1 MGKLIL
7 SASTLSHPHTTS
19 GYMRIFRI
27 FFQYL
32 RKTPHNWPE
41 IREECDLQAGN
52 SCYPIRKRQTKVTPM
67 SKQMHVYQ
75 SIARATREHGV
86 DTMFGLMGDANLFMV
101 DSFVR
106 DCGGR
111 FVPAAHEGSSVLMAL
126 SYAHVSGKVG
136 VATVT
141 HGPALTNCATALT
154 EAARGHSPL
163 VILAGDT
170 PVENPRHLQSIDQR
184 ELVKAT
190 GAGFEQLRSPATLG
204 MDVARAFYRAQV
216 ECRPIVLNM
225 PADFMWQ
232 EVTHESHILDV
243 FTAPGGVAQGDI
255 LDNAIGMIASARRPL
270 ILAGAGAIAARDRL
284 IKLADRLEAPLA
296 TTLKAK
302 GLFNDHPYN
311 IDMFGTLSTPAA
323 YDLIAQS
330 DCIVCFGTALHDFT
344 TDRGKLMKNKRIVQ
358 VDVNPTAI
366 GGSLHPDAALV
377 ADAGLTAETILYWLN
392 EAEVPPSGFTR
403 DLDVASLTSHPVS
416 TGKIKEGFVNYVHAL
431 ERLEEALPADRL
443 LVTDGGRFMTEVWCR
458 ISAPNP
464 QSFVCTVNFGAI
476 GLGLQEAIGAGLAAP
491 DRPVVLFCG
500 DGGFMMGGINE
511 FNTAVRL
518 GLDLIVIVANDSAY
532 GAEHIQFIDR
542 KMDPS
547 LTEFHWPSFAEIAK
561 SLGGEGFEVQSKE
574 DLEAALVALEG
585 RKGPFLIELRLDP
598 HDVPRMRI

>member
-1 MGKLIL
+1 M
-7 SASTLSHPHTTS
+7 STA
-19 GYMRIFRI
+19 F
-27 FFQYL
+27 
-32 RKTPHNWPE
+32 
-41 IREECDLQAGN
+41 
-52 SCYPIRKRQTKVTPM
+52 
-67 SKQMHVYQ
+67 HVYQ
-75 SIARATREHGV
+75 SIARATHEHGV
-86 DTMFGLMGDANLFMV
+86 ETMFGLMGDANLFMV

-126 SYAHVSGKVG
+126 AYAHVSGKVG

-141 HGPALTNCATALT
+141 HGPALTNAITALT
-154 EAARGHSPL
+154 EAARGHVPL

-170 PVENPRHLQSIDQR
+170 PVDNPRHLQSIDQR
-184 ELVKAT
+184 ELTKVT
-190 GAGFEQLRSPATLG
+190 GAGFEQLRSPATTG
-204 MDVARAFYRAQV
+204 KDVARAFYRAQV
-216 ECRPIVLNM
+216 ERRPIVLNM

-232 EVTHESHILDV
+232 EVEHDMQVLNV
-243 FTAPGGVAQGDI
+243 FTAPGGVAEGDT

-270 ILAGAGAIAARDRL
+270 ILAGGGAVHARAQL

-311 IDMFGTLSTPAA
+311 IDIFGTLSTPAA

-344 TDRGKLMKNKRIVQ
+344 TDRGKLMKDKRIIQ
-358 VDVNPTAI
+358 VDVEPAAI
-366 GGSLHPDAALV
+366 GGGLHPDAALV
-377 ADAGLTAETILYWLN
+377 ADAGLTAETIVYWLD
-392 EAEVPPSGFTR
+392 EAEIAPSGFTAE
-403 DLDVASLTSHPVS
+403 LDIDTLTKHPA
-416 TGKIKEGFVNYVHAL
+416 GPEKAKEGFVSYVHAL
-431 ERLEEALPADRL
+431 ERLEDALPKDRV

-458 ISAPNP
+458 VTAPDP

-476 GLGLQEAIGAGLAAP
+476 GLGLQEAIGAGVAAP
-491 DRPVVLFCG
+491 NRPVVMFTG

-547 LTEFHWPSFAEIAK
+547 LTEFHWPSFAETARA
-561 SLGGEGFEVQSKE
+561 LGGEGAEVRSWDE
-574 DLEAALVALEG
+574 LETAIEAMQA
-585 RKGPFLIELRLDP
+585 RKGPFLLELRLDP